1 VLHQMRSAAKW
12 VWLFVAAAFV
22 GGFLL
27 AETSGLL
34 GRTPLTPTTA
44 VATVNGHDI
53 LYSEWQQRVQQAI
66 QTQQRAGRSLTQDEI
81 RQVENETLDQMIMQV
96 LLEQEY
102 RKRGIGVSDAEIQE
116 LARYAPPEFLYSA
129 PELQTEGRFDPQKY
143 QRLLTS
149 PQARQTGLLKYIEDY
164 YRGEIPQRK
173 LIEQISDGVYLSETD
188 MWRAWQDE
196 HDSAQ
201 VSYVVWRPVA
211 DSNAAKAVSDADARA
226 YFDKHKAD
234 YKRSGRTWLS
244 VVHIPRVISAADSAA
259 TRAHLL
265 QLRAEIAGGAKFEDV
280 AKRESQDT
288 VSGANGGDLGRGARG
303 RFVPQFET
311 AAYALK
317 PHELSGA
324 VLTPFGYHLI
334 RVDDRKG
341 DTLSLRHILL
351 RIEQSDSEATR
362 TDREADSLAQ
372 IAANAE
378 ESSKLDSAARRLNL
392 PIAHIRADEGHPAL
406 YNPILG
412 TQVPSASAW
421 AFGGAKPGETSELY
435 DDENG
440 YWLARLDS
448 IVPGGDPVF
457 ERVAL
462 EVKRAVARD
471 HALDS
476 LTKAAQAFA
485 VAAGHDGLEAAAARA
500 SLPVQKTPAFTRVT
514 FVLGLGQ
521 YTEPIGAAFALA
533 AGAVS
538 APIRSD
544 DGVYV
549 IRVDRRVTGDRAAFD
564 REKDVVRQQRLQQL
578 KQQRVQLF
586 LSDLRS
592 GAKIEDH
599 RADIN
604 ATQRRAAT

>member
-1 VLHQMRSAAKW
+1 VLQQMRSAAKW

-53 LYSEWQQRVQQAI
+53 LYSDWQQRVQQAI
-66 QTQQRAGRSLTQDEI
+66 QNQQRAGRSLTQDEI
-81 RQVENETLDQMIMQV
+81 RQLENETLEQMEMQA

-102 RKRGIGVSDAEIQE
+102 RKRGIGASDAEIQE
-116 LARYAPPEFLYSA
+116 FARYEPPEFLYSS

-164 YRGEIPQRK
+164 FRGEIPQRK
-173 LIEQISDGVYLSETD
+173 LIEQISDGVYLSEND
-188 MWRAWQDE
+188 LWRAWQDE

-211 DSNAAKAVSDADARA
+211 DSNAAKAVSDAEARA

-234 YKRSGRTWLS
+234 YKRTGHAWLS
-244 VVHIPRVISAADSAA
+244 VVHIPRVVSAADTAA
-259 TRAHLL
+259 TRAKLL
-265 QLRAEIAGGAKFEDV
+265 KLRDEIAGGAKFEDV

-303 RFVPQFET
+303 RFVPPFE
-311 AAYALK
+311 AAAFALK
-317 PHELSGA
+317 AHEMSGP

-341 DTLSLRHILL
+341 DTISLRHILL

-362 TDREADSLAQ
+362 TDREADSLATM
-372 IAANAE
+372 AANAE
-378 ESSKLDSAARRLNL
+378 EPAKLDSAARKLSL
-392 PIAHIRADEGHPAL
+392 TIAHIRADEGRPAVFNAL
-406 YNPILG
+406 TGL
-412 TQVPSASAW
+412 QVPSVSAW

-435 DDENG
+435 DDDNG

-448 IVPGGDPVF
+448 IVPGGDPVYQ
-457 ERVAL
+457 RVSA
-462 EVKRAVARD
+462 EVRRAVARE

-476 LTKAAQAFA
+476 LVKVAQSVA
-485 VAAGHDGLEAAAARA
+485 VSAGTAGFEAAAARA
-500 SLPVQKTPAFTRVT
+500 GLTVLKAPAFTRVT
-514 FVLGLGQ
+514 FVPGLGQ
-521 YTEPIGAAFALA
+521 YSEPVGASFGLA

-549 IRVDRRVTGDRAAFD
+549 IRVDRRVTADRAEFD
-564 REKDVVRQQRLQQL
+564 KTKDALRQQRLQQL

-586 LSDLRS
+586 LSDLRQS
-592 GAKIEDH
+592 AKIEDH